1 MSATGAAAEMQ
12 PNCHVKTKT
21 PMSQAIL
28 VKFSAE
34 NSLKAQAL
42 NPEIKV

>member
-12 PNCHVKTKT
+12 PNCNVKT

-34 NSLKAQAL
+34 YSLKAQAL